1 MPDDLTGNETVET
14 QLNSPAERVGAG
26 LREVRE
32 RLGWRLPEVA
42 EGLRI
47 RLEFLVAIE
56 AGDLSSL
63 PGPAYRAGFVRSY
76 AQALGLD
83 DEEILRRFRDA
94 GQMGEVPK
102 AEIQFLAPVPDR
114 GVPKGAIILIG
125 FVVVLAGYVL
135 WYHHTEQARRMAQA
149 VPQVP
154 AELQPLAI
162 PPKVNTPAPPPQNA
176 PAKPKTAPAQP
187 PAAVAATTAPAQTPA
202 QPTAVATPEIPAAT
216 AQTPAAATTPEIP
229 ASAAQAAPAPQA
241 APQAA
246 PTPAPG
252 AGMVISATQDA
263 WVQVT
268 DSSGNILFSKVLHAG
283 DSWPVPQEAGLQMTT
298 GNAGGTV
305 IVTNGKPGQPLG
317 ADGVVL
323 HGYQLTPPASGTP
336 SASTPAPAGTSPATG
351 TAQ

>member
-14 QLNSPAERVGAG
+14 QLISPAERVGAG

-47 RLEFLVAIE
+47 RPEFLTAIE
-56 AGDLSSL
+56 EGNLSSL

-83 DEEILRRFRDA
+83 GEEILRRFRDA
-94 GQMGEVPK
+94 GQLGELPK
-102 AEIQFLAPVPDR
+102 TEIQFLAPVPDR

-135 WYHHTEQARRMAQA
+135 WYHHTEQARRLAQS

-162 PPKVNTPAPPPQNA
+162 PPKIAPAIPVPAATPAPAPGFVAPNPAAPPAHPSQIQVTT
-176 PAKPKTAPAQP
+176 PTTLPLQTKPEAGQASPP
-187 PAAVAATTAPAQTPA
+187 PAAA
-202 QPTAVATPEIPAAT
+202 
-216 AQTPAAATTPEIP
+216 
-229 ASAAQAAPAPQA
+229 ASAPVAPPPAPVPPPAMA
-241 APQAA
+241 AQD
-246 PTPAPG
+246 
-252 AGMVISATQDA
+252 AGSVISATQDA
-263 WVQVT
+263 WVQVS
-268 DSSGNILFSKVLHAG
+268 DASGNILFSKVLHAG
-283 DSWPVPQEAGLQMTT
+283 DSWPVPQESGLVMTT

-317 ADGVVL
+317 AAGVVL

-336 SASTPAPAGTSPATG
+336 SASTPAPAGTSPANSA
-351 TAQ
+351 AQ